1 MGWTADGTAI
11 VLMAERSGHWSV
23 SKQNL
28 NSDSAEVIVSGKEG
42 AEVDSPRVS
51 SDGSWIFY
59 LEVPTQG
66 WTVAPS
72 RLMRVPVQGGSPE
85 FMLSGQIVSGGLF
98 PSGSGS
104 SLYIAERSA
113 DQRELTFSAV
123 DPAHGRGRVLGH
135 FSGDPSAEYA
145 LGISPDGRWI
155 GIAKSGD
162 KTLQLL
168 NTGAGQSHQLTA
180 KGLGGFYS
188 LDFSADG
195 RGIFTTSQADGK
207 WALFYVNLTGQSH
220 PVISMDSKAVF
231 WGIPSRDG
239 KHLALFV
246 QSFDANMWALQDF

>member
-1 MGWTADGTAI
+1 
-11 VLMAERSGHWSV
+11 
-23 SKQNL
+23 
-28 NSDSAEVIVSGKEG
+28 
-42 AEVDSPRVS
+42 
-51 SDGSWIFY
+51 
-59 LEVPTQG
+59 
-66 WTVAPS
+66 
-72 RLMRVPVQGGSPE
+72 
-85 FMLSGQIVSGGLF
+85 
-98 PSGSGS
+98 
-104 SLYIAERSA
+104 
-113 DQRELTFSAV
+113 
-123 DPAHGRGRVLGH
+123 
-135 FSGDPSAEYA
+135 
-145 LGISPDGRWI
+145 
-155 GIAKSGD
+155 
-162 KTLQLL
+162 L